1 MVEASI
7 RDSLNTIGFHEAAC
21 KDSFKVGIQ
30 VAMEKII
37 PRIEHELVID
47 RIGLHR
53 FNTNYLDAQDKLN
66 TLGRI
71 LGEYI
76 PKAEA

>member
-1 MVEASI
+1 
-7 RDSLNTIGFHEAAC
+7 
-21 KDSFKVGIQ
+21 
-30 VAMEKII
+30 MEKII